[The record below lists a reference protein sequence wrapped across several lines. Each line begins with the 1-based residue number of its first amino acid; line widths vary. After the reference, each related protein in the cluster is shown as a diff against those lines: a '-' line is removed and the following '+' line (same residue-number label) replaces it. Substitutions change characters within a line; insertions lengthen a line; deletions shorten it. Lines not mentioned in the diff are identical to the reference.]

1 MDPKWHEQFSPVILE
16 TTVPQKFVD
25 LINKAG
31 DEVLSDEEKSAKW
44 DWSHKLVGK
53 VHKEIQIPI
62 SDKDDK
68 DYLFNIMKQGCL
80 DYLNYA
86 IEHKRANGWYK
97 IAGQDIKPTIDN
109 IHLTQS
115 WIVSQ

>member
-62 SDKDDK
+62 SDEDDK
-68 DYLFNIMKQGCL
+68 DYLFNIMKQGC
-80 DYLNYA
+80 
-86 IEHKRANGWYK
+86 
-97 IAGQDIKPTIDN
+97 
-109 IHLTQS
+109 
-115 WIVSQ
+115 